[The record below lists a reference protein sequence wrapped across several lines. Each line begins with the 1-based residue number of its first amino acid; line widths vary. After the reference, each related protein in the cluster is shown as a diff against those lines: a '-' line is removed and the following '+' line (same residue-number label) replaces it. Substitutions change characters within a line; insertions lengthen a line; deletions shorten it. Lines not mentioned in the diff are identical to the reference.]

1 MRPHSL
7 EVTAFGAFAGTV
19 NVDFDDLSQG
29 GLFLLHGETGAG
41 KSTLLDALGFAL
53 YGRVPGDRGIVRRL
67 RSDHAGATERTSVR
81 LEVTIG
87 GRRLRITRTPEQ
99 TRPKVRG
106 DGLTTE
112 PAKVLLE
119 ERTSGG
125 WEMVSTRVGEADQEI
140 TNRLG
145 MTADQFFQVILLPQ
159 GEFARFL
166 RAPSDERVVLLERLF
181 GTDRFRDVE
190 QWLAERRRTTGQAV
204 EAQREGITRRV
215 ELIAQIADVEP
226 PGTLAGV
233 LPDAIWAGDLTE
245 TAIAAVDIAM
255 RAVAERGVEL
265 ETARADAEATR
276 ALAGRQRRRTEADRK
291 AAELAAAEPQIAALG
306 AELAAAL
313 AAAEVAPLLTALR
326 TAERTLLAAEAADR
340 SARDRSMAAGAAP
353 ADGPESLR
361 AGAQDCDRRQGR
373 LADLHTVE
381 ADATREA
388 SAAAQARAVAAEIAT
403 KLTLAETA
411 APALTERR
419 SRIVAER
426 EAARNAAVE
435 LPAAQRTADGLADAA
450 ATASELAQLSTGAED
465 LRQRHLRAR
474 EHALGLAEDYQRL
487 RRDRT
492 DAMAAELAA
501 KLTDGAPCPVCGSVD
516 HPDKPVMSPGRVTR
530 EQEETAG
537 QGAETARAAAE
548 AIGSELAAAAAKV
561 ESARGRLGAMAGT
574 PADELAVRARQVAAR
589 RDELA
594 ARAGTV
600 TVLDTDLATVDASI
614 SELAQLRT
622 KAEDARAAA
631 ERDAVAADQRAARHR
646 TTLTE
651 RLDGARDLAT
661 AIAAAVEGAAA
672 RTAAAEARESL
683 DRAEA
688 IRVEAQR
695 AAVGAADGAGF
706 PDLEAAASS
715 FRDPQ
720 WRTRS
725 AQAVRSHRSAVDGL
739 AAVLADSELDVPTMP
754 PADLTAATAAVERTT
769 TAHQNA
775 VVALAGARSRVAQL
789 GTLVPALTD
798 DLAALPRVIAE
809 ADQIKALAELVA
821 GQGQNTRRMTL
832 SAFVLAARLEEVA
845 EVATERLLRMTQG
858 RYSLVHTDAGR
869 DGRRRAGLG
878 LLARDSWTGVDRDT
892 ATLSGGETFLASL
905 ALALGLADV
914 VCAEAGGARLESL
927 FVDEGFGSLDSD
939 TLDEVM
945 DVLDGLRE
953 GGRIVGVVSHV
964 GELRQRIPTQLHVR
978 KHETGSTVSVL
989 A

>member
-19 NVDFDDLSQG
+19 RVDFDDLAQS

-53 YGRVPGDRGIVRRL
+53 YGRVPGDRGTVRRL

-81 LEVTIG
+81 LEVTIA

-106 DGLTTE
+106 DGMTTE

-119 ERTSGG
+119 ERTEAGD
-125 WEMVSTRVGEADQEI
+125 WDAVSTRVGEADQEI
-140 TNRLG
+140 TDRLG

-190 QWLAERRRTTGQAV
+190 QWLAERRRITTQAV
-204 EAQREGITRRV
+204 ELQREAIARRV

-226 PGTLAGV
+226 PGA
-233 LPDAIWAGDLTE
+233 LPGAIWAGDLTE
-245 TAIAAVDIAM
+245 TAMAAVDIAI
-255 RAVAERGVEL
+255 RTVAERGVDL
-265 ETARADAEATR
+265 ETARAAAEATR
-276 ALAGRQRRRTEADRK
+276 ALAHRQGRRLEADRRR
-291 AAELAAAEPQIAALG
+291 AELAAAEPQITAITAQL
-306 AELAAAL
+306 EAAL
-313 AAAEVAPLLTALR
+313 AAAEVAPLLTALVTANRNLQAAHAANR
-326 TAERTLLAAEAADR
+326 TAR
-340 SARDRSMAAGAAP
+340 ARAVAAGADP
-353 ADGPESLR
+353 ADGPAELR
-361 AGAQDCDRRQGR
+361 SGAQECERRQGR
-373 LADLHTVE
+373 LADLHAVVAE
-381 ADATREA
+381 AGREEQ
-388 SAAAQARAVAAEIAT
+388 AAAQARAAAADVTAKLIA
-403 KLTLAETA
+403 AATA

-419 SRIVAER
+419 TKAL
-426 EAARNAAVE
+426 AARDAARIASVE
-435 LPAAQRTADGLADAA
+435 LPAAQRISDGLAEAA
-450 ATASELAQLSTGAED
+450 RTAAELAAESAVAEN
-465 LRQRHLRAR
+465 LRRRHLAAQERAL
-474 EHALGLAEDYQRL
+474 ALAEEHLRL
-487 RRDRT
+487 RRDRI

-501 KLTDGAPCPVCGSVD
+501 KLTDGDPCPVCGSLD
-516 HPDKPVMSPGRVTR
+516 HPDKPVMAPGRVTR
-530 EQEETAG
+530 EQEEAAG
-537 QGAETARAAAE
+537 LAAESARTAAE
-548 AIGSELAAAAAKV
+548 AVGAEVAAALAKV

-574 PADELAVRARQVAAR
+574 PAED
-589 RDELA
+589 LA
-594 ARAGTV
+594 ARARRAAARRAELATLAGTA
-600 TVLDTDLATVDASI
+600 TALDTELSAVDAAI
-614 SELAQLRT
+614 AELTQLRT
-622 KAEDARAAA
+622 KADEARAAA
-631 ERDAVAADQRAARHR
+631 ERDAAAADGRAARHR
-646 TTLTE
+646 ATLTE
-651 RLDGARDLAT
+651 RLGDSPDLAT

-672 RTAAAEARESL
+672 RTAAAEAREAL

-688 IRVEAQR
+688 GRAEALR
-695 AAVGAADGAGF
+695 AAIEAADAAGF
-706 PDLEAAASS
+706 PDLEAAGSAI
-715 FRDPQ
+715 RDAQ
-720 WRTRS
+720 WRIRS
-725 AQAVRSHRSAVDGL
+725 AETVRAHQAGVDGL
-739 AAVLADSELDVPTMP
+739 AAVLADPDLDVPTMP
-754 PADLTAATAAVERTT
+754 PADLATAAAAVEQATGD
-769 TAHQNA
+769 HQDA
-775 VVALAGARSRVAQL
+775 VLALAGARGRVAQL

-798 DLAALPRVIAE
+798 DLAALPRVLAE
-809 ADQIKALAELVA
+809 ADRIRTLAELVA

-845 EVATERLLRMTQG
+845 EVASERLLRMTQG
-858 RYSLVHTDAGR
+858 RYCLVHTDTGR

-878 LLARDSWTGVDRDT
+878 LLARDAWTGVDRDT

-964 GELRQRIPTQLHVR
+964 GELRQRIPTQLHVH
-978 KHETGSTVSVL
+978 KHESGSTVSVV